1 MLYPKAFQSL
11 IAHFSSLPSIGPK
24 AAERI
29 VLYLFKQDATKLQDF
44 AESFEALQELK
55 SCTQCF
61 HIAEDTLCTICE
73 DTHRQQ
79 NTLCVVEEALDVIAL
94 ERAGSYHGLY
104 HVLGGVLETSRN
116 ATNSH
121 LRVAEL
127 IKRLEHGVTEVILA
141 TNPTTEGDLTAMYL
155 KKKLEPY
162 DVKVTRIGRGMSTGG
177 DIEYADEL
185 TLRAA
190 LDNRTQA

>member
-29 VLYLFKQDATKLQDF
+29 VLYLFKQDASKLQDF

-55 SCTQCF
+55 SCTRCF
-61 HIAEDTLCTICE
+61 HIAEETLCIICE
-73 DTHRQQ
+73 DSRRDQEIIC
-79 NTLCVVEEALDVIAL
+79 LVEEPLDVIAI
-94 ERAGSYHGLY
+94 ERAGTYNGLY

-116 ATNSH
+116 ATNNH
-121 LRVAEL
+121 LRVGEL
-127 IKRLEHGVTEVILA
+127 LKRIEDGVREVILA

-162 DVKVTRIGRGMSTGG
+162 EIKVTRIGRGMSTGG

-185 TLRAA
+185 TLKAA
-190 LDNRTQA
+190 LQNRTLA